1 MLVVAAAVAWKVT
14 SPSDD
19 VRDPVDRT
27 AALEE
32 SLVGEMPV
40 AE

>member
-1 MLVVAAAVAWKVT
+1 MLVVAAAVAWRAT

-19 VRDPVDRT
+19 VHEPVDRT

-32 SLVGEMPV
+32 GLVAEMPV